1 MDIRNTPDLS
11 SMYPNDLLSG
21 LIQPREDWFR
31 VADILG
37 LIPELLSAF
46 DRIGRPLAGADQL
59 RQWLEEGGDE
69 GLTARLE
76 ASHRG
81 ISGLITES
89 PIHAMLLNLSSERN
103 SPKRLELVAL
113 VLSLAEEWRAEFS
126 GTDTFGYHDRVDGAC
141 RALRLLSEEGLDR
154 VPDFRQDVE
163 KFSETFRR
171 RVDGLSS
178 RVLAEGQIR
187 YLKELERFFRY
198 FLGEGPVV
206 ERALRGPRHVDEE
219 LTKGRWL
226 REATSRDSEFDGH
239 QEPKFFVDAVSKQ
252 ALERQRLDGNAPD
265 ELLKSTVIV
274 DPEESLA
281 VKRGASSRHSIR
293 RTGIKRVGLRRANRV
308 LPGRWESLNE
318 QDLRAFL
325 QWIASDGNV
334 LFLEKLLLLLI
345 LITGRSAQSIYDC
358 RVVQNRVQ
366 LPDKIDPQ
374 AVYIILEEKAWASG
388 VLKPAS
394 RRKKRN
400 VWEPHLTTVSEVF
413 IAPIPTQ
420 IWMQL
425 FDPVWDAA
433 RQAKK
438 RSVRLF
444 GSHLN
449 TRVPRFEKL
458 LEESRECLMALRH
471 AHGARLT
478 LKRLESAL
486 FASLAV
492 QFADTVEAS
501 LVTGSQPPFG
511 QTAALYYQ
519 ASPLSKLVDGYRQ
532 VVSAWDA
539 FLPHLFSER
548 GGAQERDDTPVGTP
562 YVARESSI
570 VNATTALRDE
580 LERLRGRGEP
590 EAIREFHNLY
600 TAYTHWM
607 LLWSTGFRAV
617 HDPVGRP
624 QEINRRRG
632 FVFIADKTG
641 DGNAHH
647 RAVPAPDRLLEQL
660 ALYERHCE
668 AVRSRTYLMGAGANP
683 HAFFLYLDEKLSI
696 QPATP
701 ALLSSELERF
711 FALPINVSRHSLRS
725 FLRKHSVPGGLVNA
739 FMGHWGI
746 GAEPWARYSTL
757 DPEFF
762 RASVAPV
769 LESLIDSLGFEVVYG
784 IDGK

>member
-1 MDIRNTPDLS
+1 MDIRTSSSLASSQPECILS
-11 SMYPNDLLSG
+11 A
-21 LIQPREDWFR
+21 LIQPREDWYGLP
-31 VADILG
+31 DILG
-37 LIPELLSAF
+37 LIPELLPAF
-46 DRIGRPLAGADQL
+46 DRIGLSLAGADQL
-59 RQWLEEGGDE
+59 SQWLKSGGGEELHTKLG
-69 GLTARLE
+69 AN
-76 ASHRG
+76 HRG
-81 ISGLITES
+81 ISGLITEF
-89 PIHAMLLNLSSERN
+89 PIHAMLFKRSSKRN
-103 SPKRLELVAL
+103 SPKRLELIAL

-126 GTDTFGYHDRVDGAC
+126 GSDTFGYHERVDGAC

-154 VPDFRQDVE
+154 VPDFKCDVE
-163 KFSETFRR
+163 KFSETFQLRL
-171 RVDGLSS
+171 DGLSS
-178 RVLAEGQIR
+178 RVLAESQIR

-206 ERALRGPRHVDEE
+206 NRAPRGSRQFDEE
-219 LTKGRWL
+219 LTKGHWL
-226 REATSRDSEFDGH
+226 QEATRPDSEFDGES
-239 QEPKFFVDAVSKQ
+239 EPKFFVDAVSHQ

-265 ELLKSTVIV
+265 ELLSSKVIV
-274 DPEESLA
+274 DPRETLA
-281 VKRGASSRHSIR
+281 VNRGASGRHSIR
-293 RTGIKRVGLRRANRV
+293 KTGIKRAGLRRANRV

-318 QDLRAFL
+318 QDLRIFF
-325 QWIASDGNV
+325 QWIASDRDA
-334 LFLEKLLLLLI
+334 LFPEKLLLLLI

-358 RVVQNRVQ
+358 RVVQNRAQ

-374 AVYIILEEKAWASG
+374 AVYIIQEEEAWASG

-425 FDPVWDAA
+425 FDPVWDAT

-449 TRVPRFEKL
+449 TFVPRFEKL
-458 LEESRECLMALRH
+458 LEESRESLMSLRH

-478 LKRLESAL
+478 VKRLESAL
-486 FASLAV
+486 FTSLAV
-492 QFADTVEAS
+492 LFADTVEAS
-501 LVTGSQPPFG
+501 LITGSQPPFG

-519 ASPLSKLVDGYRQ
+519 ASPRSKLVEGYRQ
-532 VVSAWDA
+532 AVSAWDA
-539 FLPHLFSER
+539 FLPDVFSER
-548 GGAQERDDTPVGTP
+548 GGAQERDDTLVGTP

-570 VNATTALRDE
+570 ANATTALRDE
-580 LERLRGRGEP
+580 LQRLRGRGEP
-590 EAIREFHNLY
+590 EAIRAFHNLY

-624 QEINRRRG
+624 HEINRRRG

-660 ALYERHCE
+660 AFYERHCE
-668 AVRSRTYLMGAGANP
+668 AVRTRTYLTGAGANP
-683 HAFFLYLDEKLSI
+683 HAFFLYLDEQLSI

-725 FLRKHSVPGGLVNA
+725 FLRKHSVSGGLVNA
-739 FMGHWGI
+739 FMGHWAI

-757 DPEFF
+757 DPVFF

-769 LESLIDSLGFEVVYG
+769 LEAFIDSLGFEVVYG
-784 IDGK
+784 IDAK